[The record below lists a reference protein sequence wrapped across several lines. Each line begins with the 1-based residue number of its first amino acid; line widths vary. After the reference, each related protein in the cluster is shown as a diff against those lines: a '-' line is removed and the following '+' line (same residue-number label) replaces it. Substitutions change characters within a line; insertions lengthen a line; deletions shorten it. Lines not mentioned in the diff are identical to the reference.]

1 MLTYS
6 DYILPLAVLYNMSR
20 TFSDSN
26 IKFKLIP
33 RLIKANL
40 IKRQR
45 IGYNKNFSHN
55 QEQKGKA
62 LYDTVVLTKEGVQY
76 LACTNLISEEMK
88 LLREHYKKQIATRN
102 EQTEERLKRTVLC
115 DSMFDVEFALQII
128 QRQTR
133 LKDRTKK
140 EIQSDLLTNA
150 SFRYLPAIEF
160 KRRNGNL
167 DETRKVGTV
176 YDFTTRNGLVLSA
189 SKFLGL
195 LDGGHK
201 TFPVYFTAYKNL
213 NLHEKNEQVLLSK
226 LSVGTGSVCA
236 DCVYVYQSVDKIKQL
251 VERDDIMPEWQQ
263 IHNIIDVMDYQRIY
277 LLPYGR
283 NSTEFRHLNLLMSLQ
298 AKDLRDYWNATDCM
312 EYHAY
317 IFAVPYVN
325 EAKKTLQDVFI
336 SISDEYNN
344 IIGYL
349 PEVRHLRKV
358 LRYYKENTK
367 AKPLNIVCDASQ
379 EKFYEKVFSQIKEQG
394 KLYFSF
400 YKFNFEKNGEVKM

>member
-6 DYILPLAVLYNMSR
+6 DYILPLAVLYNMPR

-55 QEQKGKA
+55 KEQKGKA

-102 EQTEERLKRTVLC
+102 ELTEERLKRTVLC
-115 DSMFDVEFALQII
+115 DAMFDVEFALQII
-128 QRQTR
+128 QKQVR

-167 DETRKVGTV
+167 DETRKVETV

-195 LDGGHK
+195 LDGEHK

-379 EKFYEKVFSQIKEQG
+379 EKFYEEVFSQIKEQG

>member
-1 MLTYS
+1 M
-6 DYILPLAVLYNMSR
+6 
-20 TFSDSN
+20 
-26 IKFKLIP
+26 
-33 RLIKANL
+33 
-40 IKRQR
+40 
-45 IGYNKNFSHN
+45 
-55 QEQKGKA
+55 
-62 LYDTVVLTKEGVQY
+62 
-76 LACTNLISEEMK
+76 
-88 LLREHYKKQIATRN
+88 
-102 EQTEERLKRTVLC
+102 
-115 DSMFDVEFALQII
+115 
-128 QRQTR
+128 
-133 LKDRTKK
+133 
-140 EIQSDLLTNA
+140 
-150 SFRYLPAIEF
+150 
-160 KRRNGNL
+160 
-167 DETRKVGTV
+167 
-176 YDFTTRNGLVLSA
+176 
-189 SKFLGL
+189 
-195 LDGGHK
+195 
-201 TFPVYFTAYKNL
+201 
-213 NLHEKNEQVLLSK
+213 SK

-312 EYHAY
+312 QYHAY

-325 EAKKTLQDVFI
+325 EARKTLQDVFI

-379 EKFYEKVFSQIKEQG
+379 EKFYEEVFSQIKEQG